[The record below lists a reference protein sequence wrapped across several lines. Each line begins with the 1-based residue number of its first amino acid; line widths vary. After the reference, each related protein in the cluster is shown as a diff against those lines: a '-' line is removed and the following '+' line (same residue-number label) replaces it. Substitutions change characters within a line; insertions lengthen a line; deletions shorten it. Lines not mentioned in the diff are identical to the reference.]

1 MAGFVKIYG
10 DKLLRSTLWVG
21 ADPATKVVW
30 ITMLALSDQ
39 FGKVEGSLPG
49 LAHASNVSLD
59 ETSKA
64 LNYFRAPDPH
74 SQTKDHEGRRIEDTD
89 GGWLVL
95 NYPKYREYRTEAQVK
110 EAARKQKWRDSQRAG
125 RVPDVPP
132 SHTVSGTEAEAEA
145 NTEAETT
152 TVVAL
157 VGGKKAIPESELGTA
172 IAQWL
177 PLTLE
182 WDRMID
188 GAMRVV
194 FSYWVAKTQ
203 RDPARTWLTPER
215 KTHIRARLKES
226 PKGDIAAATSPL
238 LWAVDGVM
246 SSAFHVEG
254 GHTKLG
260 QVMRTRE
267 RLEGFAE
274 MMKGYE
280 RGELHPLVNGHG

>member
-1 MAGFVKIYG
+1 MPGFVKIYG

-39 FGKVEGSLPG
+39 FGEVEGSLPG

-64 LNYFRAPDPH
+64 LDYFRAPDPH
-74 SQTKDHEGRRIEDTD
+74 SQTKDHEGRRIEDIE

-95 NYPKYREYRTEAQVK
+95 NYAKYREFRTEAQVK
-110 EAARKQKWRDSQRAG
+110 EATRKQKWREGQRAG
-125 RVPDVPP
+125 RVPDVPRGRAT
-132 SHTVSGTEAEAEA
+132 SDTEAEAEA
-145 NTEAETT
+145 NTEAEAEKHTA
-152 TVVAL
+152 VVL
-157 VGGKKAIPESELGTA
+157 VGDKRAIPETQLGTA

-177 PLTLE
+177 PLSIE
-182 WDRMID
+182 WDRMVD
-188 GAMRVV
+188 GAVRVV
-194 FSYWVAKTQ
+194 FSYWVAKTN

-238 LWAVDGVM
+238 LWAVD
-246 SSAFHVEG
+246 
-254 GHTKLG
+254 
-260 QVMRTRE
+260 
-267 RLEGFAE
+267 
-274 MMKGYE
+274 
-280 RGELHPLVNGHG
+280 